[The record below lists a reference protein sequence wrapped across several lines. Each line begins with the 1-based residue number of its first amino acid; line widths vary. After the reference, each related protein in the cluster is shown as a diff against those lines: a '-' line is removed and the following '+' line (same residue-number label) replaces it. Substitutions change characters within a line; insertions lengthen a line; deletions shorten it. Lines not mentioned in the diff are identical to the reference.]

1 MSPRRRSGTVGG
13 VSTTV
18 IILAVV
24 WPVVGLLAGL
34 LMARRG
40 YDPLWVLI
48 ALPLGPLFVPI
59 ALERIRRR
67 PGVAEFGPT
76 GEPPSRISAVAGPR
90 VLVGLD
96 GSEQSSRA
104 LDRVI
109 DLFGPRC
116 GLLVLAEVIPFD
128 ATEAVNRD
136 SIDVAARRL
145 AEVAAG
151 VTVSGGVHTEVLTGP
166 PGPALRRFAEDQDMD
181 LLVVG
186 RRGRGMS
193 VRMLGSVSADLV
205 ERSPV
210 PVLVIEP
217 AAQRSDPDPTTGAAE
232 RQGR

>member
-1 MSPRRRSGTVGG
+1 MSPHRRSGTVGV

-18 IILAVV
+18 VILAVV

-67 PGVAEFGPT
+67 PGVAAFGST
-76 GEPPSRISAVAGPR
+76 GEPPDRISAVAGPR

-128 ATEAVNRD
+128 ATEADTRD
-136 SIDVAARRL
+136 SIDEAARRL

-151 VTVSGGVHTEVLTGP
+151 VTVTGAVHTEVLTGP

-193 VRMLGSVSADLV
+193 ARVLGSVSADLV

-217 AAQRSDPDPTTGAAE
+217 TAQRSDPDPTTGAAE